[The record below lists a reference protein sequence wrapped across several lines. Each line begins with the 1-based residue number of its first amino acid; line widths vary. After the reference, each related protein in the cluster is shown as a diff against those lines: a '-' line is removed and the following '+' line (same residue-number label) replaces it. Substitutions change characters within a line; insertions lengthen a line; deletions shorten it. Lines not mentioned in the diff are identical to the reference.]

1 MTPER
6 WRKIDELFGAA
17 IRLEPHEREPWLDH
31 ACGPDR
37 ALRAEVD
44 RLLANDEQADDDG
57 FLVPPEGVINRSD
70 VTASWTTT
78 RHDLPDVHGRG
89 LAPSDPP
96 RSEDTGG
103 FTPKAVIQPGEGR
116 KVGEESTSLIRAR
129 VRELP
134 VIYMLICGMT
144 ICWRHLMLKIADVT
158 ISAYNAAAMLAL
170 GVIAALLWSR
180 RSLSLGRLKA
190 LEFATV
196 AVLATMVACTQYH
209 VMLQS
214 SELGNTLK
222 AQRVMKNS
230 VLLTS
235 ILILTYGIYVPK
247 NWRRTAAVTI
257 PLALLPFA
265 TLLSLGV
272 GHSAAMSWL
281 RKGNAD
287 DGTMPLALFSYDAML
302 LLILALCSTYGA
314 HTISRL
320 RRQVVEAR
328 QLGQYRLRR
337 RIGVGGMGEV
347 YLAEHEL
354 LKRPCAIKL
363 IRPSNVSDPKT
374 LERFE
379 REVRITAT
387 LSHWNTV
394 EIFDYGRTEDGT
406 YYYVMEYLP
415 GLSLEE
421 LVKRHG
427 PLPPGR
433 VVYLLRQVCL
443 ALREA
448 HGAGLIHRDVK
459 PSNIFAARRG
469 GMDDVAKLLDFG
481 LVRPATTIRE
491 PGLSRE
497 GQILGTP
504 LFMSPEQAMGTRT
517 LDERSDIYSLGAV
530 AYFLLTGR
538 APFDEES
545 GIGVM
550 IAHARDPVVPPSSV
564 VPDIPEDLERVVM
577 KCLAKRPDDR
587 YQDAECLGHDL
598 GDCACSHDWDQS
610 RAARWWSSGDHPSV
624 ATPETRPV

>member
-1 MTPER
+1 
-6 WRKIDELFGAA
+6 
-17 IRLEPHEREPWLDH
+17 
-31 ACGPDR
+31 
-37 ALRAEVD
+37 
-44 RLLANDEQADDDG
+44 
-57 FLVPPEGVINRSD
+57 
-70 VTASWTTT
+70 
-78 RHDLPDVHGRG
+78 
-89 LAPSDPP
+89 
-96 RSEDTGG
+96 
-103 FTPKAVIQPGEGR
+103 
-116 KVGEESTSLIRAR
+116 
-129 VRELP
+129 
-134 VIYMLICGMT
+134 
-144 ICWRHLMLKIADVT
+144 

-170 GVIAALLWSR
+170 GVIAAVLWSR

-196 AVLATMVACTQYH
+196 AVLAAMVACTQYH

-272 GHSAAMSWL
+272 GHSEAMSWL
-281 RKGNAD
+281 LEGNTD

-469 GMDDVAKLLDFG
+469 GVDDVAKLLDFG
-481 LVRPATTIRE
+481 LVRPATT
-491 PGLSRE
+491 
-497 GQILGTP
+497 
-504 LFMSPEQAMGTRT
+504 
-517 LDERSDIYSLGAV
+517 
-530 AYFLLTGR
+530 
-538 APFDEES
+538 
-545 GIGVM
+545 
-550 IAHARDPVVPPSSV
+550 
-564 VPDIPEDLERVVM
+564 
-577 KCLAKRPDDR
+577 
-587 YQDAECLGHDL
+587 
-598 GDCACSHDWDQS
+598 
-610 RAARWWSSGDHPSV
+610 
-624 ATPETRPV
+624 